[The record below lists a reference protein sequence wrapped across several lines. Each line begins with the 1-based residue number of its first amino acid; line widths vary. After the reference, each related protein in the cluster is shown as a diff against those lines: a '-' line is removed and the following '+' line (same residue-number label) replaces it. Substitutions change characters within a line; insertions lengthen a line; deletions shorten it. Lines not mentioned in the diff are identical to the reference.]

1 MIDER
6 INQTLSELESN
17 LKNIEAARRQVEKTV
32 NSYDGLQTATAE
44 YVTELGNVTAKTKE
58 LVDTI
63 GEDFFQRI
71 KTLEED
77 RETII
82 NAATTATQNLSN
94 ATEEFKNSLSEVKT
108 RLKFSLIVN
117 IISLVA
123 IVAIIVLLMVK

>member
-1 MIDER
+1 MMDER
-6 INQTLSELESN
+6 INQTLSELENN

-32 NSYDGLQTATAE
+32 NSYDGLKTATAE

-63 GEDFFQRI
+63 GEDYSQRI
-71 KTLEED
+71 MSFKKD
-77 RETII
+77 REAII
-82 NAATTATQNLSN
+82 NAATTAIQNLSN
-94 ATEEFKNSLSEVKT
+94 ATEEFKKSLSEVKT